1 MSEDGRTHVV
11 IVGGGFAGLACA
23 KRLARERRARVTLVD
38 RNGHHQFQPL
48 LYQVATAELTPTDI
62 AFDLTKIFSKDA
74 NVEVQ
79 KATVTSADLENRT
92 LVLDDGETL
101 SGDVLVLAA
110 GSQPNFFQT
119 PGAE

>member
-74 NVEVQ
+74 NGEVQ
-79 KATVTSADLENRT
+79 KATANSTSPHNRT
-92 LVLDDGETL
+92 LGLHNGDTL
-101 SGDVLVLAA
+101 S
-110 GSQPNFFQT
+110 
-119 PGAE
+119 